1 MHKDAKTIVI
11 TSFHSLISRNILST
25 DILKLLLRDG
35 ARLVIVVPRHKTV
48 YYEKNFGGPN
58 VCIEGV
64 DANQPTRYFFGLF
77 FKRLSWNMLATETVA
92 IRQTY
97 QRVVNKKWLQYYLFF
112 LPARVLA
119 RSSLLVRFVRFLDYH
134 LSPKNIFKKIFEH
147 YAPDLI
153 FATDIQNENDVA
165 LLQEAKKRSVPRAAM
180 VRSWDNLS
188 QWGMIRIVP
197 LTLIVADEVSR
208 QEAHALH
215 YIPEKRIAVTGVP
228 HYDRYRRGPQESRET
243 FLASLGLDP
252 TKKVVL
258 HAPIGNFY
266 VNDAEIDRVLLE
278 LLAETGENIIVR
290 FPPLD
295 TVSNIETL
303 RAPNVYIN
311 KPGLAFGANRFAD
324 REITAAD
331 DTFLMNALCHSDVV
345 TTGPSTIALDA
356 ALFNKPIILIH
367 FYAAAKTHWDK
378 LYGYDFTHIKRLVRS
393 GGVRVAESEG
403 EFRDLL
409 KMYLQNPHLDESE
422 RGDIVR
428 TICGP
433 SDTRASERVVRA
445 LRALLAS

>member
-1 MHKDAKTIVI
+1 MNRNVKTIII

-35 ARLVIVVPRHKTV
+35 ARLVILVPRHKTG

-58 VCIEGV
+58 VFIEGV

-92 IRQTY
+92 IRQKY
-97 QRVVNKKWLQYYLFF
+97 QRVVNKKWFQYYLFF
-112 LPARVLA
+112 LPARMLA
-119 RSSLLVRFVRFLDYH
+119 HSSLFVRFVRFLDYR
-134 LSPKNIFKKIFEH
+134 LSPKNVFQGIFEK
-147 YAPDLI
+147 YTPDLI

-188 QWGMIRIVP
+188 QWGMIRVIP
-197 LTLIVADEVSR
+197 QTLIVANEVSR
-208 QEAHALH
+208 REAHALH
-215 YIPEKRIAVTGVP
+215 YIPEERIVVTGVP
-228 HYDRYRRGPQESRET
+228 HYDRYRRGPHESRET

-252 TKKVVL
+252 AKKVVL

-266 VNDAEIDRVLLE
+266 VNDSEIDRLLLE
-278 LLAETGENIIVR
+278 LVVETGENIIVR
-290 FPPLD
+290 LPPMD
-295 TVSNIETL
+295 TVNKIDTVH
-303 RAPNVYIN
+303 APNVYIN
-311 KPGLAFGANRFAD
+311 RPGLSFGADRFAD

-331 DTFLMNALCHSDVV
+331 DTFLMNALFHSDVV

-378 LYGYDFTHIKRLVRS
+378 LYGYDFTHIKRLVES
-393 GGVRVAESEG
+393 GGVRVAESKE
-403 EFRDLL
+403 EFRGLL
-409 KMYLQNPHLDESE
+409 KMYFDNPRLDENGRSN
-422 RGDIVR
+422 IVH
-428 TICGP
+428 TFCGP
-433 SDTRASERVVRA
+433 SDTSASERVVRA
-445 LRALLAS
+445 LSTLLAS